1 MEQKQLIVVVGKND
15 EAKQAAA
22 FESVFIETAFSAK
35 EIEESIEAE
44 KCLGIDKMPCAFLSD
59 VNSAKKRGVIGLP

>member
-22 FESVFIETAFSAK
+22 FESVFIETAFSPK
-35 EIEESIEAE
+35 EIEESIEAS
-44 KCLGIDKMPCAFLSD
+44 KRFGIDKMACSFLSD
-59 VNSAKKRGVIGLP
+59 ANSVK